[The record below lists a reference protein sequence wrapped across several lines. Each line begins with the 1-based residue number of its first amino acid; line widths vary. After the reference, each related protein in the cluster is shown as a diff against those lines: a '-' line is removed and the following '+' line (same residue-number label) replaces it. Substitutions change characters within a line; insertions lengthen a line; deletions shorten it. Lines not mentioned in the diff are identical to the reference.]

1 MTHRLRQAVRN
12 EAVAVGIRQP
22 FIEAGLDK
30 GCTALEPPVKDLR
43 VLSFVHVSSPMKSVA
58 EKMRQ
63 MRARLKSAGELMRHK
78 AVSRAREAAIALKK
92 ARQMPSDWL
101 ASRGSVAA
109 APVAAENW
117 GAAPDAAAP
126 LPERQPVLAHRESGW
141 RDRYPRLAKA
151 LKYAAIAVAIWLL
164 APYPLMLV
172 YRFIDPPISA
182 MMLRNVLLGRGLDQT
197 WVDFQDIS
205 PNLARAVVI
214 AEDGAFCRHSGVD
227 WSAVGEALEDLE
239 DGDKPRGASTLPMQ
253 TAKNLFLWPEQNYLR
268 KALEVPL
275 AYFMSLVWP
284 KQRVIEIYLNIAE
297 WGPGVYGAEEAAR
310 YHFGVSAAS
319 LSRREAAL
327 LAAALP
333 SPRKRNA
340 GNPSSRMLSI
350 ASRIQGRVDREAAD
364 ASCIFDR

>member
-1 MTHRLRQAVRN
+1 MTHRFRQAVRN

-22 FIEAGLDK
+22 FVEAGLDK
-30 GCTALEPPVKDLR
+30 GCAALEPLVKDLR
-43 VLSFVHVSSPMKSVA
+43 VLRFVHLSSPMKSVA

-63 MRARLKSAGELMRHK
+63 MRARLKSAGGLIRRT
-78 AVSRAREAAIALKK
+78 AASGAREAAIAWKK
-92 ARQMPSDWL
+92 ARQLPSDWL
-101 ASRGSVAA
+101 ARRGSIAA
-109 APVAAENW
+109 APVVADNWSVAPEAATPSQDREP
-117 GAAPDAAAP
+117 A
-126 LPERQPVLAHRESGW
+126 LAHGKTGW
-141 RDRYPRLAKA
+141 RDRNPGLAKT
-151 LKYAAIAVAIWLL
+151 LKYAAIAVAAWLAL
-164 APYPLMLV
+164 PYQLMLV

-182 MMLRNVLLGRGLDQT
+182 MMLRNALLGHGLDQT

-205 PNLARAVVI
+205 PNLARAVI
-214 AEDGAFCRHSGVD
+214 ISEDSAFCRHAGVD
-227 WSAVGEALEDLE
+227 WNAVGEALDDLE

-253 TAKNLFLWPEQNYLR
+253 TAKNLFLWPGQSYLR

-284 KQRVIEIYLNIAE
+284 KQRVVEVYLNIAE
-297 WGPGVYGAEEAAR
+297 WGPGVYGAEAAAR

-319 LSRREAAL
+319 LSRGEAAL

-340 GNPSSRMLSI
+340 GRPSARMQSI
-350 ASRIQGRVDREAAD
+350 ANRIQGRVDREAAD

>member
-1 MTHRLRQAVRN
+1 
-12 EAVAVGIRQP
+12 
-22 FIEAGLDK
+22 
-30 GCTALEPPVKDLR
+30 
-43 VLSFVHVSSPMKSVA
+43 MKSLA

-63 MRARLKSAGELMRHK
+63 MRARLKSAGELMRRK
-78 AVSRAREAAIALKK
+78 AVSGAREAAIAWRK

-101 ASRGSVAA
+101 ASRGSIAPP
-109 APVAAENW
+109 PVAADRW
-117 GAAPDAAAP
+117 GAAPDAAPP
-126 LPERQPVLAHRESGW
+126 LPERQPALAHGEAGW
-141 RDRYPRLAKA
+141 RDRYPGLAKA
-151 LKYAAIAVAIWLL
+151 LKYAGIAVAIWLA

-214 AEDGAFCRHSGVD
+214 AEDAAFCRHAGVD
-227 WSAVGEALEDLE
+227 WNAVGEALGDFE

-253 TAKNLFLWPEQNYLR
+253 TAKNLFLWPGQSYLR

-284 KQRVIEIYLNIAE
+284 KQRVVEVYLNIAE
-297 WGPGVYGAEEAAR
+297 WGPGVYGAEAAAR
-310 YHFGVSAAS
+310 YYFGVSAAS
-319 LSRREAAL
+319 LSRGEAAL

-340 GNPSSRMLSI
+340 GNPGPRMQSI
-350 ASRIQGRVDREAAD
+350 ASRIQGRVEREAAD
-364 ASCIFDR
+364 AACIFDR